1 MIYFYKK
8 DPSSSVGY
16 SSVDVKGML
25 SAYYTDGSLYRKWT
39 TPYSVGFIAS
49 SVRSVM
55 NFPIKVFSNADD
67 AERYAQTGVA
77 SNLFTGTG
85 CSLWWY
91 SNQGTG
97 HLQRSK
103 IVDIGDAMRLPADNA
118 SAMSAYNALSN
129 VPDLAAAS
137 DGLSACGLDI
147 SYRAGYKVEHYSLD
161 PTGGGYTLMDVE
173 ELSGIAGEDAAF
185 SDRSYDGLA
194 FEEDRTEGA
203 GRLTSDGS
211 TVIKL
216 YYRRLSPTEIAAA
229 SILDVVL
236 PVLKAITS
244 IIWVLLLI
252 ACLILLISIVVRSF
266 RRHIGKSI

>member
-1 MIYFYKK
+1 
-8 DPSSSVGY
+8 
-16 SSVDVKGML
+16 
-25 SAYYTDGSLYRKWT
+25 
-39 TPYSVGFIAS
+39 
-49 SVRSVM
+49 
-55 NFPIKVFSNADD
+55 
-67 AERYAQTGVA
+67 
-77 SNLFTGTG
+77 
-85 CSLWWY
+85 
-91 SNQGTG
+91 
-97 HLQRSK
+97 
-103 IVDIGDAMRLPADNA
+103 
-118 SAMSAYNALSN
+118 
-129 VPDLAAAS
+129 
-137 DGLSACGLDI
+137 
-147 SYRAGYKVEHYSLD
+147 
-161 PTGGGYTLMDVE
+161 MDVE